1 MASLPEGTKQYA
13 DLYER
18 MRGGVDDHLVDQLLA
33 HEAALCDFSRRELEG
48 GGDDSVEPILALPH
62 VS

>member
-18 MRGGVDDHLVDQLLA
+18 MRGDVDDSLVDQLLA
-33 HEAALCDFSRRELEG
+33 HELALAEFCRREID
-48 GGDDSVEPILALPH
+48 GDDTSVAPVLSLPH
-62 VS
+62 VH